1 MQPGKQIAE
10 NLRLVRLLGRGAMG
24 SVWLADHL
32 ALQSQVAV
40 KFMAPAMAEDEISIQ
55 RFRQEAKAAA
65 EIRSPHVVQVFD
77 HGQTEDGQLYI
88 VMELLEGEPL
98 DRRVKRLGALPQSQV
113 LSLVVQT
120 CKALAKAHERGI
132 IHRDIKPANVF
143 LLGED
148 EVFVK
153 LLDFGVA
160 KFSGAE
166 AINMTAAGNM
176 VGTPAFMSPE
186 QLFHGR
192 EIDHRGDLWSVA
204 VVAYYAITGVRP
216 FEGATL
222 GELCVSIKR
231 GVFHMPSHLRSELP
245 AEVDQWF
252 VRAFHPDLGQRFR
265 TAKEMAL
272 EMERCLDASST
283 ILRSTPSGV
292 ADALHIA
299 TFPGTAV
306 SSHPASPTRK
316 ARRWPFILAAVAA
329 VAGVGAAAIVL
340 GTGAPKPAETA
351 PAQAGPAVPAPPP
364 ATLDEVDEPDGSD
377 DSDGSNDSDGADDP
391 DEAPTA
397 DAADEPASTS
407 KKPLPVRPRPWPKP
421 STAPKTTPD
430 PSPDTPPP
438 GGPGED
444 DRAKRAAEQLG
455 I

>member
-1 MQPGKQIAE
+1 
-10 NLRLVRLLGRGAMG
+10 MG

-32 ALQSQVAV
+32 GLQSQVAV
-40 KFMAPAMAEDEISIQ
+40 KFMSPAMADDEVSIQ

-77 HGQTEDGQLYI
+77 HGRTQDGKLYI
-88 VMELLEGEPL
+88 VMEWLEGEPL
-98 DRRVKRLGALPQSQV
+98 DRRVKRLGALPLAQV
-113 LSLVVQT
+113 LSVVVQS

-148 EVFVK
+148 EIFLK

-160 KFSGAE
+160 KFSGEE

-192 EIDHRGDLWSVA
+192 ETDHRGDLWSVA
-204 VVAYYAITGVRP
+204 VVAYYALTGTRP
-216 FEGATL
+216 FEGVTL

-231 GVFHMPSHLRSELP
+231 GVFQMPSHVRPELP

-252 VRAFHPDLGQRFR
+252 VRAFHPELSQRFR

-283 ILRSTPSGV
+283 VLRSTPSGV

-306 SSHPASPTRK
+306 SSHPASPERK
-316 ARRWPFILAAVAA
+316 PARRWPFVLAALAA

-340 GTGAPKPAETA
+340 GSGGATEPAAHPAAARPPVSVTPPVQSAAVDEVVDVEVVEDGAGEVPKAEPSSDELSSA
-351 PAQAGPAVPAPPP
+351 SAAPPSVP
-364 ATLDEVDEPDGSD
+364 PRYWPRKSKVSPPSAPD
-377 DSDGSNDSDGADDP
+377 
-391 DEAPTA
+391 
-397 DAADEPASTS
+397 
-407 KKPLPVRPRPWPKP
+407 PKP
-421 STAPKTTPD
+421 ST
-430 PSPDTPPP
+430 SPPAE
-438 GGPGED
+438 GED

>member
-77 HGQTEDGQLYI
+77 HGQTDDGQLYI

-231 GVFHMPSHLRSELP
+231 GVFHMPSHLRAELP
-245 AEVDQWF
+245 TEVDQWF

-306 SSHPASPTRK
+306 SSHPASPARK
-316 ARRWPFILAAVAA
+316 TRRWPFILAAVAA

-340 GTGAPKPAETA
+340 GTGAPKPPETA
-351 PAQAGPAVPAPPP
+351 PAQAGPPAPASPP
-364 ATLDEVDEPDGSD
+364 EAIDEPDE
-377 DSDGSNDSDGADDP
+377 P

-397 DAADEPASTS
+397 EAAEVAEDDDTAEEPATTS
-407 KKPLPVRPRPWPKP
+407 KKPAPVRPRPWPKP
-421 STAPKTTPD
+421 RTAPKSAPE
-430 PSPDTPPP
+430 PAPETPPP